1 MSSSSSERASL
12 VESLQRLVCDEGDKT
27 HKLPFSQ
34 TQYFPSSHPSKLITP

>member
-12 VESLQRLVCDEGDKT
+12 VESSQRLVCDEGDKI

-34 TQYFPSSHPSKLITP
+34 TQYFPNSHPSKPVTP